1 MGKIEALRFDN
12 LQLRRLPVHAD
23 LSRPTEPK
31 EQVSGACFSR
41 AAPTPLDGPKL
52 VAVSAEALALLD
64 IDEAE
69 ASRPDFAD
77 LFCGNQLL
85 PGSEPAAHCY
95 CGHQFG
101 HFSGQLGDGAT
112 MYLGEV
118 LNHAGERWEVQFK
131 GAGRTHYSRS
141 ADGRKV
147 LRSSVRE
154 FLASEANHALGIPT
168 TRAATLVTSDTRV
181 ARDPR
186 YDGNVVQ
193 ERASA
198 VLRVAPSFLRFGS
211 FEICRP
217 TDPVTGRAG
226 PSAGE
231 TALLEQL
238 LDHAASLLCPDPPP
252 AAGADRAGRWLAAV
266 SETARRTARMVA
278 SWQCVGFCHGVL
290 NTDNMSV
297 LGLTI
302 DYGPFGFME
311 AFDADYACNASDGGG
326 RYTYRRQPEMC
337 RWNVEKLLEALAP
350 VLPLESSRRCLEH
363 FDAAYGA
370 AYAEGMRR
378 KLGLATEE
386 GGDADLVQGLLD
398 TMQATAADFTAT
410 FRALGS
416 VRVGGGEGEGTRSAV
431 EAIVSHCLPPSRL
444 GEAARRRAKQAA
456 PQIPMAQLMQLL
468 MVSQRDPAALAMLGD
483 PAAVQAELSREL
495 EKAQRFE
502 QLLERAEALGA
513 TPAGEKRALDAS
525 RWTEWAQKYRA
536 RLGRDPSASSA
547 EDEERREG
555 RMAAV
560 NPRVVLR
567 NSLAQ
572 AAIDAA
578 EAGDARTV
586 ARILRAVT
594 RPFEHADDGL
604 GAPRLDGATD
614 ICVS

>member
-1 MGKIEALRFDN
+1 
-12 LQLRRLPVHAD
+12 
-23 LSRPTEPK
+23 
-31 EQVSGACFSR
+31 
-41 AAPTPLDGPKL
+41 
-52 VAVSAEALALLD
+52 
-64 IDEAE
+64 
-69 ASRPDFAD
+69 
-77 LFCGNQLL
+77 
-85 PGSEPAAHCY
+85 
-95 CGHQFG
+95 
-101 HFSGQLGDGAT
+101 
-112 MYLGEV
+112 
-118 LNHAGERWEVQFK
+118 
-131 GAGRTHYSRS
+131 
-141 ADGRKV
+141 
-147 LRSSVRE
+147 
-154 FLASEANHALGIPT
+154 
-168 TRAATLVTSDTRV
+168 
-181 ARDPR
+181 
-186 YDGNVVQ
+186 
-193 ERASA
+193 
-198 VLRVAPSFLRFGS
+198 
-211 FEICRP
+211 
-217 TDPVTGRAG
+217 
-226 PSAGE
+226 
-231 TALLEQL
+231 
-238 LDHAASLLCPDPPP
+238 
-252 AAGADRAGRWLAAV
+252 
-266 SETARRTARMVA
+266 
-278 SWQCVGFCHGVL
+278 
-290 NTDNMSV
+290 
-297 LGLTI
+297 
-302 DYGPFGFME
+302 ME